1 MLTKDIYNNTLTST
15 FTSKTSAASQRLK
28 PKVVIDWMDSRHLTN
43 LTASTTD
50 AHSSNSQGDS
60 GYFFAPK
67 QAVNGIERQSYT
79 WGVAGAKDANGKV
92 IRADGNWFAMPSDNS
107 DNYEFG
113 WWSGTASTANT
124 HSTYSGYEFASNPTV
139 SFEFDSRRCN
149 IVRVVTSEYYGQ
161 IDTYRV
167 TVRSNDSG
175 AADPVYTAVGTIAD
189 GSYYRDHVIAP
200 EASTQTIYRVEI
212 EVITTK
218 NPEDFARIQEVNIL
232 LKEDISD
239 FVIDYSSSKIRDLH
253 QTSLPIGGSSS
264 GGLNFTFDNAGKDF
278 NIYGSS
284 STYGPLMKK
293 DLKIYAT
300 TGWQIVK
307 SPYDYIDKTLRSALN
322 ASDTSISVDNVD
334 DLPDGGAG
342 NYFVMIIEPDSSNQE
357 YVLCSG
363 TTGTYTINV
372 VERGYNNSVARTHAV
387 DSLIR
392 FETFEYPAF
401 MESYID
407 EWSSSSQNMTVAAN
421 AIDWTKFMSEKVV
434 SRGFFLDKTTVS
446 DACESLL
453 MMTNFPKAD
462 IDSINRFDISAAK
475 GESILHFD
483 FNEETRDRSN
493 NTITV
498 SDGLRGRFFSMPS
511 DALNQVKDIKADAL
525 DRKLT
530 ELEKALGVTVSI
542 SPDFVGN
549 SSNISSN
556 TSLAVD
562 LQNFTYTDNG
572 GETVSTYYNG
582 VFDGFYIPIETG
594 DQLLSVDISHGGVRI
609 YLDDTLILNEWRNH
623 VTNPATPETVQS
635 DLVNLTAG
643 RAYKIRIEFFHTKA
657 FVSGENFSMALNYQ
671 LDGGSVSPVLAS
683 DCRTISVLDKIGSR
697 DASYQALTSGSPTP
711 DRNKQSNYALY
722 LGGGEIGLEGGLVS
736 SEQNYSCLLGSNKY
750 IRLPYDSSWNVM
762 NSSSN
767 NYTGEWSFE
776 MYIKPTA
783 AFSGDGEYL
792 STWANAS
799 PTAGFEFY
807 SNAASNGFKVITS
820 SGTESV
826 SSTTSLSTSAWSH
839 IATTFDGTTLSYY
852 VNGVLEDSTAL
863 SGTIADWSGSDATFG
878 GRGASFTELVGETA
892 PSTIRDI
899 YFDEFLIYRKAMSA
913 SEIADRYTEAVMQPL
928 TIYPFLY
935 GNEASIREIAD
946 QITLAD
952 LGRLYLDEE
961 NKARYEHFYR
971 FFEPSIDQHANT
983 QVSINDDNHIIS
995 ADYNV
1000 QLQANRVVVKIA
1012 GLSSNLVGVQGLWRA
1027 EDPTTLAVVNLEE
1040 SLTDSDVSMYV
1051 STTTNPPFFK
1061 TGYLVIDDEI
1071 IKYTNKT
1078 PNSFLTLERGQF
1090 GTTAAAHTANTA
1102 VREARYW
1109 DLTYDKAPAYQV
1121 KNPFITGIR
1130 FEEPD
1135 RIDILKWVAGNYG
1148 AELIIAANA
1157 TVDKNTVVFAE
1168 GTNPLTQKV
1177 AFTSVAGIPVVLTE
1191 QSSQIK
1197 EQVAEL
1203 EDNIRLYGL
1212 KEVVIEN
1219 IFITDFDHGQ
1229 KIANFIIEKMGD
1241 PVPIL
1246 TISTVPTPQVKVGD
1260 RIRITELDAF
1270 DIINGDYW
1278 VLSRDYTFST
1288 SPSQTMMLRKVT

>member
-1 MLTKDIYNNTLTST
+1 
-15 FTSKTSAASQRLK
+15 
-28 PKVVIDWMDSRHLTN
+28 
-43 LTASTTD
+43 
-50 AHSSNSQGDS
+50 
-60 GYFFAPK
+60 
-67 QAVNGIERQSYT
+67 
-79 WGVAGAKDANGKV
+79 
-92 IRADGNWFAMPSDNS
+92 
-107 DNYEFG
+107 
-113 WWSGTASTANT
+113 
-124 HSTYSGYEFASNPTV
+124 
-139 SFEFDSRRCN
+139 
-149 IVRVVTSEYYGQ
+149 
-161 IDTYRV
+161 
-167 TVRSNDSG
+167 
-175 AADPVYTAVGTIAD
+175 
-189 GSYYRDHVIAP
+189 
-200 EASTQTIYRVEI
+200 
-212 EVITTK
+212 
-218 NPEDFARIQEVNIL
+218 
-232 LKEDISD
+232 
-239 FVIDYSSSKIRDLH
+239 
-253 QTSLPIGGSSS
+253 
-264 GGLNFTFDNAGKDF
+264 
-278 NIYGSS
+278 
-284 STYGPLMKK
+284 
-293 DLKIYAT
+293 
-300 TGWQIVK
+300 
-307 SPYDYIDKTLRSALN
+307 
-322 ASDTSISVDNVD
+322 
-334 DLPDGGAG
+334 
-342 NYFVMIIEPDSSNQE
+342 
-357 YVLCSG
+357 
-363 TTGTYTINV
+363 
-372 VERGYNNSVARTHAV
+372 
-387 DSLIR
+387 
-392 FETFEYPAF
+392 
-401 MESYID
+401 
-407 EWSSSSQNMTVAAN
+407 
-421 AIDWTKFMSEKVV
+421 
-434 SRGFFLDKTTVS
+434 
-446 DACESLL
+446 
-453 MMTNFPKAD
+453 
-462 IDSINRFDISAAK
+462 
-475 GESILHFD
+475 
-483 FNEETRDRSN
+483 
-493 NTITV
+493 
-498 SDGLRGRFFSMPS
+498 
-511 DALNQVKDIKADAL
+511 
-525 DRKLT
+525 
-530 ELEKALGVTVSI
+530 
-542 SPDFVGN
+542 
-549 SSNISSN
+549 
-556 TSLAVD
+556 
-562 LQNFTYTDNG
+562 
-572 GETVSTYYNG
+572 
-582 VFDGFYIPIETG
+582 
-594 DQLLSVDISHGGVRI
+594 
-609 YLDDTLILNEWRNH
+609 
-623 VTNPATPETVQS
+623 
-635 DLVNLTAG
+635 
-643 RAYKIRIEFFHTKA
+643 
-657 FVSGENFSMALNYQ
+657 
-671 LDGGSVSPVLAS
+671 
-683 DCRTISVLDKIGSR
+683 
-697 DASYQALTSGSPTP
+697 
-711 DRNKQSNYALY
+711 
-722 LGGGEIGLEGGLVS
+722 
-736 SEQNYSCLLGSNKY
+736 
-750 IRLPYDSSWNVM
+750 
-762 NSSSN
+762 
-767 NYTGEWSFE
+767 
-776 MYIKPTA
+776 
-783 AFSGDGEYL
+783 
-792 STWANAS
+792 
-799 PTAGFEFY
+799 
-807 SNAASNGFKVITS
+807 
-820 SGTESV
+820 
-826 SSTTSLSTSAWSH
+826 
-839 IATTFDGTTLSYY
+839 
-852 VNGVLEDSTAL
+852 
-863 SGTIADWSGSDATFG
+863 
-878 GRGASFTELVGETA
+878 
-892 PSTIRDI
+892 
-899 YFDEFLIYRKAMSA
+899 MSA

-971 FFEPSIDQHANT
+971 FFESSIDQHANT